1 MVDSNLGTMN
11 MGILAIG
18 PRKDMASGMAVMDT
32 APSDNMR
39 ARNAPGTARALAVEA
54 AMMRNAL
61 TDTTDTTITIT
72 MNGLVRNRIR

>member
-11 MGILAIG
+11 MRILAIG
-18 PRKDMASGMAVMDT
+18 PRKDMASGRAVMDT

-39 ARNAPGTARALAVEA
+39 ARSAPGTARALTVEA
-54 AMMRNAL
+54 AMMRNVL